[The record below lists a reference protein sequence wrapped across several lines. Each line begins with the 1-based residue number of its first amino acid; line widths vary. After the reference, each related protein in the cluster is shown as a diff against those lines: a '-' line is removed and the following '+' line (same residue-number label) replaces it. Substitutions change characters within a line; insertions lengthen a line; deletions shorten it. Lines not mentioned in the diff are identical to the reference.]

1 MPRAVSSTEVSR
13 HFSDY
18 LNRVAYQG
26 EHFVLLRGKKAL
38 AELKP
43 APRGRRL
50 SDLPSLF
57 ASLPHLPKEEDEGFL
72 KDLKKTKAA
81 LTKRSLR
88 SRWAS

>member
-1 MPRAVSSTEVSR
+1 MPRTVSSTEVSR

-18 LNRVAYQG
+18 LNRVAYKG
-26 EHFVLLRGKKAL
+26 EHFILLRGKKVL

-50 SDLPSLF
+50 GDLPSLF
-57 ASLPHLPKEEDEGFL
+57 ASLPHLPKEEAEAFL
-72 KDLKKTKAA
+72 KDLKKAE
-81 LTKRSLR
+81 LTKRPLR